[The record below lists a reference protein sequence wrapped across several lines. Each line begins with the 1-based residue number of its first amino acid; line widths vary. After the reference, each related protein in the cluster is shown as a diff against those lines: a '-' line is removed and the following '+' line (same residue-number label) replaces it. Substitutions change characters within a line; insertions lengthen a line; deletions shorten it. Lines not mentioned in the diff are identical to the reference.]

1 MKISIVII
9 SANELRHKFFRRKIS
24 LFKNIDVKLCL
35 AEKNSSRQHYKIIR
49 SNDFSKAEKKHF
61 LDRQKSEKKYFS
73 NFLKKN
79 SEIKNLKI
87 IDRGEFNL
95 NKSIINEIFTFNP
108 DLIISFGCSIIK
120 KPIVTKYRKKFIN
133 IHLGLSPY
141 YKGSATNF
149 WPLVNNEPQFLGVS
163 FLKIDK
169 GIDTGPI
176 IHQIRPD
183 LHTNDDAHDIGN
195 KLIIK
200 TVKVLEKLVL
210 NYKNLKGKKQ
220 KKIKKEKIFKKK
232 DYSELALKKMKLN
245 FENNLIKKYLN
256 NKSKLD
262 KKFPIIEQNL

>member
-61 LDRQKSEKKYFS
+61 LDRQKSEIKYFG

-87 IDRGEFNL
+87 IDRGEFNF
-95 NKSIINEIFTFNP
+95 NKSIINEIFTLNP
-108 DLIISFGCSIIK
+108 DLIISYGCSIIK

-149 WPLVNNEPQFLGVS
+149 WPLVYNEPQFLGVS

-176 IHQIRPD
+176 IHQIRAD
-183 LHTNDDAHDIGN
+183 LEINDNVHDIGN
-195 KLIIK
+195 KLILKMSTI
-200 TVKVLEKLVL
+200 LEKLIL
-210 NYKNLKGKKQ
+210 HHKKLKGQKQ
-220 KKIKKEKIFKKK
+220 KKIKKIRIFKKK
-232 DYSELALKKMKLN
+232 DYNNSALKKLKY
-245 FENNLIKKYLN
+245 NLKNGIISKYLK
-256 NKSKLD
+256 NKSRID
-262 KKFPIIEQNL
+262 KRYPIIKQKL

>member
-1 MKISIVII
+1 MKIKLII
-9 SANELRHKFFRRKIS
+9 ITANELRHKFFRRKIS
-24 LFKNIDVKLCL
+24 LFKNVEVKLCL
-35 AEKNSSRQHYKIIR
+35 AEKNSSRQYYKVVR
-49 SNDFSKAEKKHF
+49 SKNFSKTEKKHF
-61 LDRQKSEKKYFS
+61 LDRQKSEKRYFG
-73 NFLKKN
+73 NFIAKN

-87 IDRGEFNL
+87 IDRGEFNF
-95 NKSIINEIFTFNP
+95 NKSIINKIFTFNP
-108 DLIISFGCSIIK
+108 DLIISYGCSIIK
-120 KPIVTKYRKKFIN
+120 KPIITKYRKKFIN

-141 YKGSATNF
+141 YKGSGTNF

-183 LHTNDDAHDIGN
+183 LRKNDDVHDIGN

-200 TVKVLEKLVL
+200 SIKVLEKLIL

-220 KKIKKEKIFKKK
+220 KKIKKEKVFKKK
-232 DYSELALKKMKLN
+232 DYNEIALKKMKLN
-245 FENNLIKKYLN
+245 FKDGLIKKYLSD
-256 NKSKLD
+256 KFKID